1 MCYGWR
7 EHDLIKGKRT
17 SVASG
22 SLVGGAAAEL
32 RLHRALQASPKS
44 VVFILRAMESQAHRT
59 SGKSAQRGTSE
70 INSAARL
77 LSSEG

>member
-7 EHDLIKGKRT
+7 EHDPIKGKRT

-44 VVFILRAMESQAHRT
+44 VVFILRAMESH
-59 SGKSAQRGTSE
+59 
-70 INSAARL
+70 
-77 LSSEG
+77 